1 MRILLRVPQSRLHY
15 SLLSPL
21 PHSTTPSSFLS
32 LLGSPCLISPSQ
44 PIVSHICKPPRQA
57 KLAHVVP
64 GACCLCL
71 HYLRASRRQRKRGKR
86 GGIFWRMLSCLSKVA
101 AARVVA
107 ANELLPLRRKPCSS
121 NNVSNY
127 KTTTKGGAATLSQVH
142 KSSAAQF

>member
-1 MRILLRVPQSRLHY
+1 MR
-15 SLLSPL
+15 SLESLALFPALSPCL
-21 PHSTTPSSFLS
+21 PSTYLS
-32 LLGSPCLISPSQ
+32 LLGASCLISPSQ

-71 HYLRASRRQRKRGKR
+71 HYLRASRREGKR
-86 GGIFWRMLSCLSKVA
+86 EGKGGIFWRMLSCLSKVA

-121 NNVSNY
+121 NNNSNNVSNY
-127 KTTTKGGAATLSQVH
+127 KTTTKGALPH
-142 KSSAAQF
+142 